1 MADIEHAIQID
12 APPDRILPLVSSADG
27 FTAWWAEDVQTI
39 GGGVELGFFDRSTM
53 YRLTPQPDDDGAR
66 WTCET
71 GAEWAGTSLVFRLR
85 PQGRQTRLEFAH
97 QGWADRTPYF
107 VSCNTTWGHLMFR
120 VKDAAEQPGVRR
132 PYFTRSGTAG
142 SSAGA
147 Y

>member
-1 MADIEHAIQID
+1 MPDIQHAIVID
-12 APPDRILPLVSSADG
+12 AAPDRILPLVASADG
-27 FTAWWAEDVQTI
+27 LSAWWAEDVQRV
-39 GGGVELGFFDRSTM
+39 GQAVELGFFNRSTV
-53 YRLTPQPDDDGAR
+53 YRLVQQPDADGVR

-97 QGWADRTPYF
+97 EGWAEPTPYF
-107 VSCNTTWGHLMFR
+107 VSCNTMWGHLMFR
-120 VKDAAEQPGVRR
+120 LKDAAEQDGLRR

-142 SSAGA
+142 SSAGT